1 MTRYRIQFNTIE
13 VSLLARAAATPAVN
27 ALHDPPLLQLPLG
40 HAADAV
46 GGEVGVPGL
55 DTPQATQILVTLL
68 FPLGY

>member
-1 MTRYRIQFNTIE
+1 MD
-13 VSLLARAAATPAVN
+13 

-68 FPLGY
+68 LPLGYQVPVRNFFL